1 MYTLLYR
8 SSTIASNFSKFHFEV
23 ETLKKM
29 LHKYAYPIK
38 SVDKCIAK
46 FVNNIVQKPVVITVP
61 KLELEIVLGIYLGN
75 ISSITKKR
83 LNRFI
88 GKCLKFCKL
97 KTIFQ
102 TGNRLRNYFR
112 FKDRVPE
119 TLQSNFV
126 YKFKCGS
133 CTASYYSKA
142 YRHMNIR
149 VSEHQ
154 DVSPNTGK

>member
-8 SSTIASNFSKFHFEV
+8 SSTIASDFSKFHFQV
-23 ETLKKM
+23 ETLKKT
-29 LHKYAYPIK
+29 LHKYGYPIK
-38 SVDKCIAK
+38 FVDKCLAK

-61 KLELEIVLGIYLGN
+61 KLELEIVLPYLGN

-88 GKCLKFCKL
+88 GKRLKFCKL

-102 TGNRLRNYFR
+102 TGNGLRNYFR
-112 FKDRVPE
+112 FKDQVPE

-126 YKFKCGS
+126 YTFK
-133 CTASYYSKA
+133 
-142 YRHMNIR
+142 
-149 VSEHQ
+149 
-154 DVSPNTGK
+154 